1 MSPTPISSRQ
11 GKTSG
16 FTLIEVAIA
25 VAILA
30 VSLVALLGL
39 MPAGMTN
46 FRKAM
51 DTSITA
57 QIAQRI
63 LLDMGQADFD
73 QVIDAPKSGTDN
85 ISPSYTFTAPTRT
98 LAQNALRFRYFDEQG
113 SELIPLGNGGT
124 SLSAAQKTALVYQV
138 NVRVMPKAAQPA
150 DSKISGAVA
159 LVTVQVARNPNSRD
173 LEKLVDRSSD
183 PNASEKP
190 MRNLIDTSSATFKKT
205 PLQIY
210 TYSALIGKNQG

>member
-63 LLDMGQADFD
+63 LLDMEQADFD
-73 QVIDAPKSGTDN
+73 QVIDAANDKGN
-85 ISPSYTFTAPTRT
+85 SPSTFTFTAPTRA
-98 LAQNALRFRYFDEQG
+98 LVQGAQQFRYFDDQG
-113 SELIPLGNGGT
+113 SELILSNNGT
-124 SLSAAQKTALVYQV
+124 TLTAAQKTALVYQV
-138 NVRVMPKAAQPA
+138 NVRIMPKAAQPA
-150 DSKISGAVA
+150 DSKISGDVA
-159 LVTVQVARNPNSRD
+159 LVTVQVARNPTNRT
-173 LEKLVDRSSD
+173 LPVYRKQV
-183 PNASEKP
+183 SEESISY
-190 MRNLIDTSSATFKKT
+190 RNLYDPTDPVIKQNGV
-205 PLQIY
+205 QIY